1 MDWDNLEARDYGLLA
16 ITLATTVF
24 DVIAVVMVY
33 RLLDTL
39 DPQDGIV
46 RWVVPDGIGIVLSF
60 TGIALVLS
68 CALCSLVLCYLAAKL
83 TDMLRKK

>member
-24 DVIAVVMVY
+24 DAIAVVMVY
-33 RLLDTL
+33 RLLYTL
-39 DPQDGIV
+39 DPQDGMIV

-83 TDMLRKK
+83 TDM